1 MARALKYKQVF
12 RQKYFRGRQL
22 IFQALAIPVRKSC
35 GSLKTAEFCDFS
47 NRGQCRDIGLQPTTK
62 MARAASRVQ
71 RYEEKYFR
79 GRQLIFHALQFE
91 LRLASFRPMD
101 AEFCDLTVF
110 LEAFGGQIPCQEA
123 LQAGQDEII

>member
-1 MARALKYKQVF
+1 
-12 RQKYFRGRQL
+12 
-22 IFQALAIPVRKSC
+22 
-35 GSLKTAEFCDFS
+35 
-47 NRGQCRDIGLQPTTK
+47 

-101 AEFCDLTVF
+101 AEFCDLTV
-110 LEAFGGQIPCQEA
+110 
-123 LQAGQDEII
+123 DEFDEFAMTSPPFFSLLSQRVSPYFFMCSLMNFTSSS

>member
-1 MARALKYKQVF
+1 
-12 RQKYFRGRQL
+12 
-22 IFQALAIPVRKSC
+22 
-35 GSLKTAEFCDFS
+35 
-47 NRGQCRDIGLQPTTK
+47 

-101 AEFCDLTVF
+101 AEFCDLMLTNSSNSPMTSPPF
-110 LEAFGGQIPCQEA
+110 FSL
-123 LQAGQDEII
+123 L